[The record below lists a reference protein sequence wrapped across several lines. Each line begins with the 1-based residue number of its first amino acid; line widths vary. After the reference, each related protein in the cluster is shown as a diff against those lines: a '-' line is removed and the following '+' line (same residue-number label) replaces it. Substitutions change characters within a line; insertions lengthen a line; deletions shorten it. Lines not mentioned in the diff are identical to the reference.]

1 MTASRRGWISFSR
14 DTIIKEDKEMRKL
27 RSVVSFIIVMALA
40 ISSIT
45 VLAVSASAEGIEDE
59 VVTDEVIVPEDTTD
73 DTVDDITDGE
83 VNNTIFARIFEYVQE
98 KGVTIL
104 SSTNLL
110 AIGYYIYLYIKDKRG
125 LANGLGKIL
134 TGQTDAKTAAIEAKD
149 ATTFTKEEL
158 VAQRE
163 KITEIANMEIERDT
177 IVKALLYEVM
187 TLVQLTHT
195 VTLNNANIPQAIK
208 DYTTSICSSC
218 LSAINDDD
226 KLKAAYDEMRS
237 ILGLP
242 VSEVAANEK
251 TGS

>member
-1 MTASRRGWISFSR
+1 
-14 DTIIKEDKEMRKL
+14 MRKL

-40 ISSIT
+40 ISSII

-59 VVTDEVIVPEDTTD
+59 VVTDEVVVPEDTTD
-73 DTVDDITDGE
+73 EVANDTTDDTVEDITDGE

-158 VAQRE
+158 AAQRE

-187 TLVQLTHT
+187 TLIQLTHT